1 MSARRAAA
9 LALPTFVLA
18 LAAAG
23 CGDEDRPLPAVCASG
38 PGPAVRALDTAP
50 GPVRLAGG
58 TKLSSCVERARSD
71 ADIQTVGTVLTR
83 TADTL
88 AGAMDRSDGAA
99 LQLGYLIGAV
109 RKGARHTSGI
119 HQELV
124 RRVEQAIGLD
134 GPPPA
139 RRAAFDRGLAA
150 GGRSG

>member
-9 LALPTFVLA
+9 LALPTVALA

-23 CGDEDRPLPAVCASG
+23 CGEEDRPLPAACASG
-38 PGPAVRALDTAP
+38 PGPAVRALHAAP

-71 ADIQTVGTVLTR
+71 ADIQTVGSVLTAA
-83 TADTL
+83 ADGL
-88 AGAMDRSDGAA
+88 AGAMDRSDEAA

-119 HQELV
+119 HRELV
-124 RRVEQAIGLD
+124 RRVEQTIGLD
-134 GPPPA
+134 GAPPP

-150 GGRSG
+150 GERTG

>member
-9 LALPTFVLA
+9 LALPTFVVA

-83 TADTL
+83 TADAL
-88 AGAMDRSDGAA
+88 AGTMARSDGAA

-134 GPPPA
+134 GPPPP

-150 GGRSG
+150 GERSG